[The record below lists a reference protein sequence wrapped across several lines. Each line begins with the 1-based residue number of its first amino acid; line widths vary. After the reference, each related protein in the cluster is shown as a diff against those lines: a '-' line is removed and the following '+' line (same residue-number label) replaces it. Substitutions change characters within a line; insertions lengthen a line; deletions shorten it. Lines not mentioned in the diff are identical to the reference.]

1 MFLNTLYTIFGRLL
15 TQKNMNFRTSYK
27 NSLSLTIPVAF
38 FACVISVALYSC
50 GTPVDQEENAFGEN
64 SGSAV
69 QVQKNSQIQKIFSS
83 IPSQDET
90 TEMLENAGARYNAK
104 ALNPIENVS
113 KYSTNKAKA
122 LNLGVYGIDLGVTNI
137 FDQTQESMLYLK
149 CTNQMA
155 KSLGINNAFDENMSS
170 RLDANTG
177 NKDSLLAIITDS
189 YRTADTHLQ
198 ENGQPGISTLM
209 VVGAWIEGMY
219 ISSQIATETQNEVI
233 INRIAKE
240 KTTLNDLI
248 GLLENYKAEN
258 QGTED
263 VIDNLKAVKS
273 IFDTTVGDKLTPE
286 QFKQIADKILE
297 IRTKMI

>member
-1 MFLNTLYTIFGRLL
+1 
-15 TQKNMNFRTSYK
+15 MNFRTFYT
-27 NSLSLTIPVAF
+27 NSLYL
-38 FACVISVALYSC
+38 VIAVALFAC
-50 GTPVDQEENAFGEN
+50 GTPVGQDDSLDADGPNA
-64 SGSAV
+64 SA
-69 QVQKNSQIQKIFSS
+69 QVKKNTQIQKIFSS

-122 LNLGVYGIDLGVTNI
+122 LNLGVYGIDLGVNNI

-155 KSLGINNAFDENMSS
+155 KSLGINGAFDENMSS
-170 RLDANTG
+170 RLDANAG

-189 YRTADTHLQ
+189 YRVADTHLQ

-219 ISSQIATETQNEVI
+219 ISSQIGTETQNEVI
-233 INRIAKE
+233 INRIGKE
-240 KTTLNDLI
+240 KNTLNDLI

-263 VIDNLKAVKS
+263 VIDNLKAVKA
-273 IFDTTVGDKLTPE
+273 IFDTTTGDKLTPE
-286 QFKQIADKILE
+286 QFKQIAEKILE